1 MPETPADQPNISRV
15 WMGAD
20 DALGDDDA
28 VGVADRISSGEI
40 SAAEAVD
47 AAIERA
53 ERAEPLIAA
62 FATTDFDQAPAGERA
77 GHRAIRRPAHRYEGP
92 DSSGRAPSRSR
103 FASARWC
110 RAVRLIVA
118 DHQSVRIGGD
128 DQPWH
133 HHPAGVRI
141 DVVFG
146 LSSRT
151 TDSQSVES

>member
-53 ERAEPLIAA
+53 
-62 FATTDFDQAPAGERA
+62 DRA
-77 GHRAIRRPAHRYEGP
+77 GAAATAVPTTIRFPFRWL
-92 DSSGRAPSRSR
+92 SRR
-103 FASARWC
+103 
-110 RAVRLIVA
+110 
-118 DHQSVRIGGD
+118 
-128 DQPWH
+128 
-133 HHPAGVRI
+133 
-141 DVVFG
+141 
-146 LSSRT
+146 
-151 TDSQSVES
+151 